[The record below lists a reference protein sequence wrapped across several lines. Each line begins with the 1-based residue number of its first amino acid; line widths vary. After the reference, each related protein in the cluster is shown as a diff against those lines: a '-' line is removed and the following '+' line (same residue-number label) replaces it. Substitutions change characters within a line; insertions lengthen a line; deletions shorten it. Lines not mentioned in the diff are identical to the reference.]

1 MYHKVISS
9 CFCYQF
15 CWNYQNVAARFF
27 RLKNSSVKTGL
38 KTQERTPSL
47 RTLKKYL
54 SLKTQAITLNNLE
67 RTISRIPLTSFIT
80 LNNFCLPKKKKKK
93 RLWWWYVIE
102 WRIRRIFHTR
112 NLILESLVFLFSCY
126 NHSENET
133 KVIFS

>member
-27 RLKNSSVKTGL
+27 RLKNSSMKTGL

-80 LNNFCLPKKKKKK
+80 LKNFCRAKKNKNKKALMMVCDRVKNKK
-93 RLWWWYVIE
+93 NFSYKKFNIGKPC
-102 WRIRRIFHTR
+102 F
-112 NLILESLVFLFSCY
+112 LVFMLQSPREW
-126 NHSENET
+126 N
-133 KVIFS
+133 

>member
-1 MYHKVISS
+1 MFTVCIIKLFLHV
-9 CFCYQF
+9 FCYQF
-15 CWNYQNVAARFF
+15 CWNYQNVSPRFF
-27 RLKNSSVKTGL
+27 RLKNSWMKTGL

-80 LNNFCLPKKKKKK
+80 LKNFCRAKKKKKK

-102 WRIRRIFHTR
+102 WKIGRIFHTR
-112 NLILESLVFLFSCY
+112 NLILESLVFMQQSLREWS
-126 NHSENET
+126 
-133 KVIFS
+133 